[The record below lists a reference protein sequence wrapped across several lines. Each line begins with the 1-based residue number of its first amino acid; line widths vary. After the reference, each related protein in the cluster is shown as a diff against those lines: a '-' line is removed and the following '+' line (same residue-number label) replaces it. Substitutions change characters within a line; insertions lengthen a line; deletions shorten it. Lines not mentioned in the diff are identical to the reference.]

1 MNEKNLIYV
10 AGPTAVGKTK
20 LSIGLAKAFKTE
32 IISCDSRQFFKE
44 MTIGTAVPTIE
55 EREGVP
61 HHFLQH
67 KSVKDI
73 YTVGDYEK
81 DALALLEKLFKKHDT
96 LILVGGSGMYAD
108 AIMFGLDDFPP
119 IPAEVRQQINLFR
132 STHGIKSLQELLRNK
147 DPDYYKV
154 VDRNN
159 PQRLT
164 RALEVCI
171 ASNQPYSSF
180 LGQEKKSRPFVSKM
194 LILHC
199 PRKILYDN
207 INRRVD
213 HMMAAGLEAEAKNN
227 LAFREFAPLK
237 TIGYKELMEYFD
249 GNVSL
254 DDAVNYIKR
263 NTRRYAKRQITWFKK
278 YDNAFCFPANTPV
291 SEVHDLLK
299 Q

>member
-147 DPDYYKV
+147 DPDYYRV

-213 HMMAAGLEAEAKNN
+213 QMMAAGLEAEAKNN

-278 YDNAFCFPANTPV
+278 YDNALCFPANTPV

>member
-1 MNEKNLIYV
+1 MKGIVHHLFGSIDIEKKISVADWLKYTEEKIFEIYLKKKV
-10 AGPTAVGKTK
+10 P
-20 LSIGLAKAFKTE
+20 
-32 IISCDSRQFFKE
+32 II
-44 MTIGTAVPTIE
+44 
-55 EREGVP
+55 
-61 HHFLQH
+61 
-67 KSVKDI
+67 
-73 YTVGDYEK
+73 
-81 DALALLEKLFKKHDT
+81 
-96 LILVGGSGMYAD
+96 VGGSGMYAD

-171 ASNQPYSSF
+171 ASNKPYSSF

-207 INRRVD
+207 IDHRVD
-213 HMMAAGLEAEAKNN
+213 QMMAAGLEAEAKNN

-254 DDAVNYIKR
+254 DDAVNFIKR

-291 SEVHDLLK
+291 SEVYDLLN

>member
-1 MNEKNLIYV
+1 MNEKNLIYI

-44 MTIGTAVPTIE
+44 MTIGTAVPTIQE
-55 EREGVP
+55 QEGIP

-81 DALALLEKLFKKHDT
+81 DAITLLEKLFKKHDT

-119 IPAEVRQQINLFR
+119 IPLEVRQQINLFR
-132 STHGIKSLQELLRNK
+132 STHGIESLQELLKNK
-147 DPDYYKV
+147 DPNYYRV

-171 ASNQPYSSF
+171 ASNKTYSSF
-180 LGQEKKSRPFVSKM
+180 LGQEKKPRPFVSKM

-199 PRKILYDN
+199 PRKILYEN
-207 INRRVD
+207 INLRVD
-213 HMMAAGLEAEAKNN
+213 HMMAAGLENEAKNN
-227 LAFREFAPLK
+227 LTFREFAPLK

-291 SEVHDLLK
+291 SEVFNLLN

>member
-81 DALALLEKLFKKHDT
+81 DTLALLEKLFKKHDT

-108 AIMFGLDDFPP
+108 AIMFGLDDFPS

-147 DPDYYKV
+147 DPDYYRI

-213 HMMAAGLEAEAKNN
+213 QMMAAGLEAEAKNN

-291 SEVHDLLK
+291 SEVHDLLN

>member
-10 AGPTAVGKTK
+10 AGPTAVGTTK

>member
-81 DALALLEKLFKKHDT
+81 DALALLEKLFKKYDT

-147 DPDYYKV
+147 DPDYYRV

-213 HMMAAGLEAEAKNN
+213 QMMAAGLEAEAKNN

>member
-1 MNEKNLIYV
+1 
-10 AGPTAVGKTK
+10 
-20 LSIGLAKAFKTE
+20 
-32 IISCDSRQFFKE
+32 

-171 ASNQPYSSF
+171 ASNKPYSSF

-254 DDAVNYIKR
+254 DDAVNFIKR

-291 SEVHDLLK
+291 SEVYDLLN

>member
-147 DPDYYKV
+147 DPDYYRV

-171 ASNQPYSSF
+171 ASNKPYSSF

-291 SEVHDLLK
+291 SEVYDLLN